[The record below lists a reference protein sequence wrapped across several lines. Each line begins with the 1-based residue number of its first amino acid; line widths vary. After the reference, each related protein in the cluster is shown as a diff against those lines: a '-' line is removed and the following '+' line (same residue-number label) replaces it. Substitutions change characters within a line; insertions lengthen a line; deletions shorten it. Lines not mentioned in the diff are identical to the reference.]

1 MNPVIQDERQNGV
14 AGRIAD
20 SMKEKIG
27 DIAAEAARTAVESNL
42 DEAAAAVED
51 RYGSIIDPPTRA
63 AEDLARLVRSRP
75 LAALL
80 LAGAAGFVIGR
91 T

>member
-1 MNPVIQDERQNGV
+1 MNPATQDEGRNGV
-14 AGRIAD
+14 AGHIAD
-20 SMKEKIG
+20 SMKEKVG

-42 DEAAAAVED
+42 DEAAAAMED

-63 AEDLARLVRSRP
+63 VEGFARLVRSRP
-75 LAALL
+75 LVALL
-80 LAGAAGFVIGR
+80 LAGATGFVIGR

>member
-1 MNPVIQDERQNGV
+1 MNRATDGTGKGDI

-20 SMKEKIG
+20 SMKGKLG

-42 DEAAAAVED
+42 DKAASAVED
-51 RYGSIIDPPTRA
+51 RYGAIIDPPVQA
-63 AEDLARLVRSRP
+63 ADRIAEFVRSRP
-75 LAALL
+75 LVALL
-80 LAGAAGFVIGR
+80 LAAATGFVIGR

>member
-1 MNPVIQDERQNGV
+1 MNPVMQDGARNGV

-42 DEAAAAVED
+42 DEAAAAVDD
-51 RYGSIIDPPTRA
+51 RYGPIIDPPTRA
-63 AEDLARLVRSRP
+63 AEDFARLVRSRP
-75 LAALL
+75 LVALL
-80 LAGAAGFVIGR
+80 LAGATGFVIGR